1 MDRDKLQV
9 YPAFLLLYYY
19 KLQPMVSKLSE
30 ASSKK
35 ALSGCRIS
43 RPSWPAGAALRA
55 REPVRK
61 SFCMSITRKA
71 EPYAIIK

>member
-1 MDRDKLQV
+1 MSK
-9 YPAFLLLYYY
+9 FLA
-19 KLQPMVSKLSE
+19 

-35 ALSGCRIS
+35 ALSGFKIS
-43 RPSWPAGAALRA
+43 KPSWPAGAALRA

-71 EPYAIIK
+71 EPKCNIPLN